1 MNYLNGGYVMI
12 KHNATQK
19 DLAAAYKS
27 NRPVL
32 VYDENQKAHWAQINE
47 TVTTETIDDEVVTTY
62 TYSYQLLNDVASL
75 VDSAGNSRFI
85 EGDLKVNEITG
96 VTFTYGKW
104 SLSGTHLMI
113 VLAGNVANGTT
124 INAQTYFANA
134 YLPAYIIDK
143 IFPVTSTL
151 VDFKSITYYSESP
164 VTTQSANC
172 DLVKDENNGRMRLR
186 SNSITLTANRNFR
199 IQFDLLIDAD
209 YSE

>member
-62 TYSYQLLNDVASL
+62 TYSYQLINDVASL
-75 VDSAGNSRFI
+75 VDSAGNPRFI
-85 EGDLKVNEITG
+85 EGEGTLTEITG
-96 VTFTYGKW
+96 VTYTYNKW

-113 VLAGNVANGTT
+113 VLAGAVANTT
-124 INAQTYFANA
+124 A
-134 YLPAYIIDK
+134 
-143 IFPVTSTL
+143 
-151 VDFKSITYYSESP
+151 
-164 VTTQSANC
+164 VTTQNLVVYNLPSFINDKIVPSFGSRDVVIKSEKIYSASLSAQ
-172 DLVKDENNGRMRLR
+172 DVQFRLQKDSG
-186 SNSITLTANRNFR
+186 TLAINVYQFTASADRTFR
-199 IQFDLLIDAD
+199 VQFDLLIDTD

>member
-47 TVTTETIDDEVVTTY
+47 TVTTETVDDEVVTTY
-62 TYSYQLLNDVASL
+62 TYSYELINAIESL
-75 VDSAGNSRFI
+75 VDSVGNPRFI
-85 EGDLKVNEITG
+85 EGDLEVQTVTG
-96 VTFTYGKW
+96 VTANYYKW

-113 VLAGNVANGTT
+113 VLACTLSNSAVISNGTDLAIINLPSFINDKILPVYADNKT
-124 INAQTYFANA
+124 IN
-134 YLPAYIIDK
+134 IIRASALASD
-143 IFPVTSTL
+143 L
-151 VDFKSITYYSESP
+151 
-164 VTTQSANC
+164 TTQVIG
-172 DLVKDENNGRMRLR
+172 LGLRKDTNLTIRVYEGL
-186 SNSITLTANRNFR
+186 TLTKERNFR
-199 IQFDLLIDAD
+199 VQFDLLIDND